1 MYTSSMVVDYS
12 RGKVGHDSS
21 HKDGTLRYAWS
32 LDTTGDIYA
41 SNKSLSMSSNI
52 HVGRVNEHIDKTRDE
67 ALETTRVLFVGPTTD
82 DVFSRNVD
90 DVPNHV
96 APFYRVEVWLGWV
109 GSQESCFLRSS
120 RPVHS
125 QH

>member
-1 MYTSSMVVDYS
+1 MV
-12 RGKVGHDSS
+12 GAKVFQC
-21 HKDGTLRYAWS
+21 TTAV
-32 LDTTGDIYA
+32 TTGDIYA
-41 SNKSLSMSSNI
+41 SNKSLSMSCNI
-52 HVGRVNEHIDKTRDE
+52 HVNEHIDITRDGV
-67 ALETTRVLFVGPTTD
+67 LETIRVLFVGLTTD

-96 APFYRVEVWLGWV
+96 VPFYRVEVWPAWV

-120 RPVHS
+120 RPIHS